1 MQGKLNLDEIDAKI
15 LLCLQE
21 NARIPFTELGR
32 RVALS
37 TPAVIERVRRL
48 EENNVIVGYHAE
60 VRPEKVGL
68 TVRAFIKVSVAG
80 DKLEKFATIAK
91 KVPEILECHR
101 VTGSESFIL
110 QAAVEDVAHL
120 ELVIDS
126 LMPYVATNTAIVLGS
141 PVPWAP
147 VVPRMQDR
155 LSKK

>member
-1 MQGKLNLDEIDAKI
+1 MLDDIDCNI
-15 LLCLQE
+15 LVCLQE
-21 NARIPFTELGR
+21 NARIPYAELGR
-32 RVALS
+32 QVGLS

-48 EENNVIVGYHAE
+48 EESGVIAGYHAE

-80 DKLEKFATIAK
+80 DKLEKFASIVK

-147 VVPRMQDR
+147 VIPRRKDR
-155 LSKK
+155 PTKK

>member
-1 MQGKLNLDEIDAKI
+1 MQGKPNLDEIDAKI

-48 EENNVIVGYHAE
+48 EESGVIAGYHAE

-80 DKLEKFATIAK
+80 DKLEKFASIVK
-91 KVPEILECHR
+91 KVPEILQCHR

-110 QAAVEDVAHL
+110 QAAVEDVTHL
-120 ELVIDS
+120 EVVIDS

-147 VVPRMQDR
+147 VVPRTQGHFR
-155 LSKK
+155 KK